1 MRLLMQ
7 IFTEDQDGATT
18 VEWVV
23 ITAAVVAIATIL
35 FGSIAFGTDT
45 PAQALKMQ
53 IVNAPVGIS
62 YH

>member
-23 ITAAVVAIATIL
+23 ITAAVVAIGTIL
-35 FGSIAFGTDT
+35 FGSIAYGTDNA
-45 PAQALKMQ
+45 AQALKMQ
-53 IVNAPVGIS
+53 IVNAPGGIS
-62 YH
+62 NH